1 MKRLSSE
8 SPLKNERYLKSEKLF
23 FDSSKLFAA
32 QITELL
38 DFVWPT
44 ATAMWN
50 LRWQVNGY
58 LEARDETITVEE
70 LFSKFG
76 SDNKTVRANLFRA
89 CVYSTWD
96 EQQEQFARFL
106 LINAFAYFECWV
118 SEILSNLGISN
129 KQTLEKQLQ
138 KPSNH
143 PEKGVLEALKTL
155 KPSESKVLKSTFYPV
170 FTQNEKYSIFE
181 LNNLLIC
188 YRYFKESR
196 NAIIHRGGR
205 TDIILESAS
214 IRFDSLRNV
223 DLKAKEKPAYFS
235 FSIGDPVRL
244 NIRGVIGF
252 LDIMLKIVSTLD
264 AEILCSSLAEPILLS
279 KWKKFVGIRSVK
291 KLHPHRHNKLC
302 SLAKTCSLPKPTS
315 TIDLEEWLVQN
326 NLIN

>member
-1 MKRLSSE
+1 MKILSSE

-58 LEARDETITVEE
+58 LEARDESITVEE

-76 SDNKTVRANLFRA
+76 SDNKIVRANLFRA

-106 LINAFAYFECWV
+106 LINAFAYFESWV
-118 SEILSNLGISN
+118 DEVLSNLGMPN
-129 KQTLEKQLQ
+129 KQTIGKQLQ

-143 PEKGVLEALKTL
+143 PEKGVLDALQALKS
-155 KPSESKVLKSTFYPV
+155 SESQVLKNAFYPV
-170 FTQNEKYSIFE
+170 FTQNDKYSFQE
-181 LNNLLIC
+181 LNNLLVC

-205 TDIILESAS
+205 ADLILESAS
-214 IRFDSLRNV
+214 RRFESLSAI
-223 DLKAKEKPAYFS
+223 DIKAKEKPVYYP
-235 FSIGDPVRL
+235 FSIGDTVKL
-244 NIRGVIGF
+244 NIRGVVGF
-252 LDIMLKIVSTLD
+252 LDIMLKIVTTLD
-264 AEILCSSLAEPILLS
+264 AEMLCSSLAEPILLS
-279 KWKKFVGIRSVK
+279 KWKKCVGIRSVK
-291 KLHPHRHNKLC
+291 KLQPHRHNKLC
-302 SLAKTCSLPKPTS
+302 SLAKICSLPKPMNT
-315 TIDLEEWLVQN
+315 TELDLWLAQN
-326 NLIN
+326 SLIN